1 MVVFS
6 ASATEYSDEDYLNFI
21 ETVDSCNATYGPGI
35 NTAFCIYRRDG
46 EMMMGLLESMPDVSN
61 NPGTTT
67 EESENR

>member
-35 NTAFCIYRRDG
+35 LTAACIYRRDG

-61 NPGTTT
+61 NQGTTT
-67 EESENR
+67 EESENK